1 MFLVLV
7 PVMRVRNFTM
17 FEYMRVTSHSLPHP
31 PSMLF
36 SGTRA
41 AAVCASRMAAGKVAA
56 MLTFLHL
63 FHYYRIE
70 SYQSFIT
77 VTGEQHGC
85 PFTEDPAAP
94 RFFGT

>member
-85 PFTEDPAAP
+85 PFTEDPDAP
-94 RFFGT
+94 RFFY